1 MNLTQSINI
10 AKKPIAAQK
19 HYVTIIDKNVQPF
32 QLCDMDSG
40 VIREA
45 RDT

>member
-1 MNLTQSINI
+1 MILTLSINI
-10 AKKPIAAQK
+10 AKKTLGSQK

-32 QLCDMDSG
+32 ELYDMDSG